1 MCHKALSWVGQTEE
15 ESNPNCSDHQ
25 GDDRHDND
33 ELVEVDSEAACDE
46 SRSVGANVLYS
57 VCFKCIGTTKEQSY
71 QDILAEAA
79 QKKRAGINVE
89 VRLSPE
95 PHNPFDANLIAFEIL
110 VNAEWKRVGYMVS
123 EVLNAVH
130 QALHNKEIVLV

>member
-1 MCHKALSWVGQTEE
+1 MVDHEEFSRCIDVSTFNLFHGKVFVFWNWNVADLEEMTEE
-15 ESNPNCSDHQ
+15 ESNSNCSDDQ

-46 SRSVGANVLYS
+46 SRSVSANVLNS
-57 VCFKCIGTTKEQSY
+57 VCFKCIGRTKEQSY
-71 QDILAEAA
+71 LDILAEAV

-95 PHNPFDANLIAFEIL
+95 PHNPFDANA
-110 VNAEWKRVGYMVS
+110 
-123 EVLNAVH
+123 
-130 QALHNKEIVLV
+130 IVF

>member
-1 MCHKALSWVGQTEE
+1 MYYKALSWVGQTEE
-15 ESNPNCSDHQ
+15 ELNPNCSDHQ

-79 QKKRAGINVE
+79 QKKRAGINME

-95 PHNPFDANLIAFEIL
+95 PHNPFDANSIAFEIL
-110 VNAEWKRVGYMVS
+110 VNGV
-123 EVLNAVH
+123 
-130 QALHNKEIVLV
+130 